1 MNSVVSLDHSV
12 LSFLFCR
19 QVTISALH
27 SDTPGNP
34 TRLAVVSICVRRT
47 KKLQGQWLRILGEI
61 STSLI
66 QNSASSAMLT
76 KMKSKKNFT
85 KIN

>member
-1 MNSVVSLDHSV
+1 MNSVVSLDHFA
-12 LSFLFCR
+12 LSFVFCR
-19 QVTISALH
+19 QVNISALH

-34 TRLAVVSICVRRT
+34 TRLAVVSICMCRT
-47 KKLQGQWLRILGEI
+47 KKLQGEWLRILGEI

-76 KMKSKKNFT
+76 KMKSKMSFT